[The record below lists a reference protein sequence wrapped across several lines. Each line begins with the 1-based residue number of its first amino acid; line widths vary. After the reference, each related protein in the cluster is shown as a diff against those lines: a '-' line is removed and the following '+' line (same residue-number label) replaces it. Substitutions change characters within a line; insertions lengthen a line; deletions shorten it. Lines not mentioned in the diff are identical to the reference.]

1 MNILIT
7 TIFDYPHE
15 GGLSTHVATLKNG
28 LEARGHKVDVLSF
41 TQLNPL
47 LRKAYAQ
54 APGFIASKFK
64 PGSGQLMNDEN
75 RMTLIRKQLERL
87 KNEYDV
93 INSQDVYATLAAEST
108 GLPVVETVHGYYS
121 YEAISRGAINE
132 GSKEDQV
139 IREREKKAY
148 TLASRVVTVDQR
160 IKDYVYK
167 MAGVNATA
175 IRNFIDVEDF
185 NPLKLDLSG
194 IRKEFGIPEDKK
206 MLFVPR
212 RMTEKNGVIYPT
224 LALRKVLEKHPD
236 TVLVYAGTGEQMS
249 AIKEKVAAHGL
260 GDNVMLLGTVA
271 HEKMKYLYGV
281 ADVVLVPSI
290 HSYGVEEATSI
301 SALEAM
307 GSSSPVIAGAVG
319 GLKEIIADHEDGIL
333 VQERDTDALSN
344 AIIEVLDSP
353 ELGDQL
359 ARKARR
365 KIEREYS
372 HLFAAEKY
380 EQIYH
385 EAINDERVKVE

>member
-1 MNILIT
+1 MRILLT

-15 GGLSTHVATLKNG
+15 GGLSTHMSTLKNG
-28 LEARGHKVDVLSF
+28 LEARGHQVDVLSF

-47 LRKAYAQ
+47 IRKAYAQ
-54 APGFIASKFK
+54 APGYIASKFK
-64 PGSGQLMNDEN
+64 RGAGQLMNDEN
-75 RMTLIRKQLERL
+75 RKTLIRKQIEQMSDQ
-87 KNEYDV
+87 YDV
-93 INSQDVYATLAAEST
+93 INSQDVYSTLAAETT

-121 YEAISRGAINE
+121 FEAISRGAITE
-132 GSKEDQV
+132 GSKEDAQ
-139 IREREKKAY
+139 IREKEKNAY
-148 TLASRVVTVDQR
+148 ISAAKVVTVDQR
-160 IKDYVYK
+160 IKDYVFN
-167 MAGVNATA
+167 MSGVEATA

-194 IRKEFGIPEDKK
+194 IKQEFHIPEDKK

-236 TVLVYAGTGEQMS
+236 TILVYAGTGEQMP
-249 AIKEKVAAHGL
+249 AIKNEVEKQGL
-260 GDNVMLLGTVA
+260 GDNVLLLGTVA
-271 HEKMKYLYGV
+271 HTKMKYLYGV

-319 GLKEIIADHEDGIL
+319 GLKEIISDHEDGIL
-333 VQERDTDALSN
+333 VKEKDTEALSD

-353 ELGDQL
+353 ELGDNL
-359 ARKARR
+359 ASHARR
-365 KIEREYS
+365 KIEKEYS

-385 EAINDERVKVE
+385 EAINDQRVKV